1 MRAASAPG
9 KAILLGEHF
18 VVHGTGALLCAIGRR
33 ARVTC
38 SGGTAGA
45 VRVRS
50 AYGDEEVPAASAI
63 SSVTAHHRPVVQV
76 AREAGGGL
84 DVSVESDIPAGV
96 GLGSSS
102 ACCVAAAGA
111 ILGGAAAGAPAAIA
125 AALRAERTV
134 FAAASG
140 ADTAA
145 CAAGGVIAFS
155 GGSHEAC
162 EAPPRASLVVAST
175 GRAHTTAD
183 VVASVRR
190 RAESDAAR
198 FGSLCE
204 RVAGLVDDARAALRS
219 GDLVA
224 LGRHMAENQEC
235 LAGIGVS
242 DAGLD
247 RLVRAASATSYG
259 AKLTGAG
266 RGGCVIALVDAS
278 NAARTLK
285 AVRGA
290 GAEAF
295 ESEMGARG
303 LGA

>member
-18 VVHGTGALLCAIGRR
+18 VVHGTGAILCAIGRR
-33 ARVTC
+33 VRVTC
-38 SGGTAGA
+38 SPRAGGA

-50 AYGDEEVPAASAI
+50 AYGDAEAAASEAI
-63 SSVTAHHRPVVQV
+63 ASVAAHHRPVVQV

-111 ILGGAAAGAPAAIA
+111 MLGGAAPGAPGAIA

-155 GGSHEAC
+155 RGSHEAC
-162 EAPPRASLVVAST
+162 EAPAQASLVVAST

-183 VVASVRR
+183 VVAAVRR
-190 RAESDAAR
+190 RAENDAAA
-198 FGSLCE
+198 FGALRE
-204 RVAGLVDDARAALRS
+204 RVAGLVGDARAALRS
-219 GDLVA
+219 GDLVS

-235 LAGIGVS
+235 LARIGVS

-247 RLVRAASATSYG
+247 RLVSAASAPSYG

-266 RGGCVIALVDAS
+266 RGGCVIALVDGS
-278 NAARTLK
+278 NSARTLE

>member
-1 MRAASAPG
+1 M
-9 KAILLGEHF
+9 
-18 VVHGTGALLCAIGRR
+18 VHGTGALLCAIGRR

-38 SGGTAGA
+38 SGTAGGA

-50 AYGDEEVPAASAI
+50 AYGDEAVPASGAL
-63 SSVTAHHRPVVQV
+63 SSVSAHHLPVVQV

-111 ILGGAAAGAPAAIA
+111 ILGAAVPAAIA

-162 EAPPRASLVVAST
+162 AAPAGASLVVAST
-175 GRAHTTAD
+175 GRAHATAD
-183 VVASVRR
+183 VVAAVRR

-204 RVAGLVDDARAALRS
+204 RVSGLLDDARAALRS

-235 LAGIGVS
+235 LERIGVS

-266 RGGCVIALVDAS
+266 RGGCAIALVDGS
-278 NAARTLK
+278 NAARTLE

-303 LGA
+303 LGG

>member
-1 MRAASAPG
+1 M
-9 KAILLGEHF
+9 
-18 VVHGTGALLCAIGRR
+18 HGTGALLCAIGRR

-38 SGGTAGA
+38 SAGAAGA

-50 AYGDEEVPAASAI
+50 AYGDEEVPASRGL
-63 SSVTAHHRPVVQV
+63 SSVSAHHRPVVQV

-111 ILGGAAAGAPAAIA
+111 ILGADGAPGAIA

-162 EAPPRASLVVAST
+162 EAPARASLVVAST

-183 VVASVRR
+183 VVAAVRR
-190 RAESDAAR
+190 RAEADAAR
-198 FGSLCE
+198 FGALCD

-235 LAGIGVS
+235 LERIGVS

-278 NAARTLK
+278 NAARTLE
-285 AVRGA
+285 AARGA
-290 GAEAF
+290 GAGAF

>member
-1 MRAASAPG
+1 LRAASAPG

-33 ARVTC
+33 VRVAC
-38 SGGTAGA
+38 SERAGGA

-50 AYGDEEVPAASAI
+50 AYGDGVAAAPEAIASVP
-63 SSVTAHHRPVVQV
+63 AHHRPIVQV

-84 DVSVESDIPAGV
+84 DVAVESDIPAGV

-111 ILGGAAAGAPAAIA
+111 ILGVAAPGALA

-134 FAAASG
+134 FAGASG

-145 CAAGGVIAFS
+145 CAAGGIIAFS

-162 EAPPRASLVVAST
+162 EAPARASLVIAST

-183 VVASVRR
+183 VVEAVRR
-190 RAESDAAR
+190 RAGSDAAR
-198 FGSLCE
+198 FGALCE
-204 RVAGLVDDARAALRS
+204 RVAGLVEDARAALRS
-219 GDLVA
+219 GDLVS

-235 LAGIGVS
+235 LARIGVS

-247 RLVRAASATSYG
+247 RLVRAASAPSYG

-278 NAARTLK
+278 NAARTLG
-285 AVRGA
+285 AVRAA